1 MAGRLRHAA
10 AAGLGDARTR
20 ILGVFLIVVAVLGT
34 LLLRAFANF
43 ETVFVAALLAGSLLG
58 RWWTVLVP
66 VAALA
71 VLQSLDWT
79 TYGGYGL
86 QAMIA
91 LSFFIVSGY
100 VFVGLI
106 GRRIRPK
113 IVFRVK
119 SVAFLTTISVPLTIA
134 YDLWTASGEWYF
146 ITRPLGLTWV
156 LILKAQVP
164 FTLYHLLSSL
174 IFVPLFGTAF
184 LFLHA
189 YGWPAKSEESVPS
202 RPMDRR

>member
-1 MAGRLRHAA
+1 MPGRLRRAA
-10 AAGLGDARTR
+10 VAGLGDARTR

-34 LLLRAFANF
+34 VVLRAFANF

-58 RWWTVLVP
+58 RWWTILVP

-86 QAMIA
+86 QAMIG
-91 LSFFIVSGY
+91 LSFFIISGY
-100 VFVGLI
+100 VFVGLL

-119 SVAFLTTISVPLTIA
+119 SVAVLTTISVPLTIA

-146 ITRPLGLTWV
+146 ITRPLGLGIRTV
-156 LILKAQVP
+156 LEAQVP

-174 IFVPLFGTAF
+174 IFVPLFGSIF

-189 YGWPAKSEESVPS
+189 YGWPARTPSATVPD
-202 RPMDRR
+202 PDRE

>member
-43 ETVFVAALLAGSLLG
+43 ET
-58 RWWTVLVP
+58 
-66 VAALA
+66 
-71 VLQSLDWT
+71 
-79 TYGGYGL
+79 
-86 QAMIA
+86 
-91 LSFFIVSGY
+91 

-146 ITRPLGLTWV
+146 ITRPLGLTWD
-156 LILKAQVP
+156 LMLKGQVP
-164 FTLYHLLSSL
+164 FTLYHVLSSL
-174 IFVPLFGTAF
+174 ISVPLFGTAF

-189 YGWPAKSEESVPS
+189 YGWPGRTEETTPA
-202 RPMDRR
+202 RPMDRP

>member
-113 IVFRVK
+113 IVFQVK

-134 YDLWTASGEWYF
+134 YDLWTATGEWAF
-146 ITRPLGLTWV
+146 LTRPLGVPLATM
-156 LILKAQVP
+156 LEAQVP

-184 LFLHA
+184 LFMHA
-189 YGWPAKSEESVPS
+189 YGWPTRNPEEATS
-202 RPMDRR
+202 RPLGRG

>member
-1 MAGRLRHAA
+1 LAGRLRRAA
-10 AAGLGDARTR
+10 VAGLGDARTR

-34 LLLRAFANF
+34 VVLRAFANF

-58 RWWTVLVP
+58 RWWTILVP

-86 QAMIA
+86 QAMIG

-100 VFVGLI
+100 VFVGIL
-106 GRRIRPK
+106 GRRVRPR
-113 IVFRVK
+113 IMFRVS
-119 SVAFLTTISVPLTIA
+119 SVALLTTISVPLTIA

-146 ITRPLGLTWV
+146 ITRPLGITWD
-156 LILKAQVP
+156 LMLKGQVP

-189 YGWPAKSEESVPS
+189 YGWPARFRGIAPS
-202 RPMDRR
+202 RPMDRP

>member
-79 TYGGYGL
+79 TYG
-86 QAMIA
+86 QA
-91 LSFFIVSGY
+91 G
-100 VFVGLI
+100 
-106 GRRIRPK
+106 
-113 IVFRVK
+113 
-119 SVAFLTTISVPLTIA
+119 T
-134 YDLWTASGEWYF
+134 
-146 ITRPLGLTWV
+146 
-156 LILKAQVP
+156 
-164 FTLYHLLSSL
+164 SL
-174 IFVPLFGTAF
+174 MPTSL
-184 LFLHA
+184 
-189 YGWPAKSEESVPS
+189 
-202 RPMDRR
+202 